1 MATDERQ
8 VKITDALIVRA
19 QGAQQAFCGIIDDAI
34 AVIEALQEQSETL
47 RNMNELF
54 KAGIERLKE
63 DNELLSLELEEC
75 E

>member
-19 QGAQQAFCGIIDDAI
+19 QGAQQAFGGIIDDAI